1 MEQLREYLED
11 SKPKEMKNER
21 SFVKKAT
28 FQKDE
33 HYEELSVA
41 FFKFETSEHRRIA
54 MDILSQ
60 KRYDEELQLSEQ
72 ILLQK
77 RKDDHM
83 EEEKG
88 DDDKNNNKN
97 NDITNL
103 GWNHRVIPR
112 CCCA

>member
-41 FFKFETSEHRRIA
+41 FFKFETSDHRRIA

-72 ILLQK
+72 ILLHK
-77 RKDDHM
+77 HND
-83 EEEKG
+83 
-88 DDDKNNNKN
+88 KN

-112 CCCA
+112 CCCAPHHPHLAQ